1 MNSGFS
7 RTVRLGTLLFTVASS
22 TLACS
27 SGGNDDWGSAKPS
40 SSSASKPPAPPKT
53 STSTSTSNPGT
64 DVPIVEIKKPGGVL
78 IRGEWTSLAEAGAK
92 EKLDKIVSALPLTGK
107 EVKLLV
113 TKEKSAVPVED
124 VALILEALGKGGA
137 ATIRVMDVKARSDV
151 AKEIVLL
158 PVQAIKDAPPP
169 CSVIAGVDK
178 LNGSAVWP
186 LKGGTAK
193 RREAGLG
200 GPDLTIL
207 GETLAKDLKG
217 CESTYAFFTAEG
229 NVEWELAHNTAG
241 TILNSDSE
249 KKIKWLVFL
258 DPKTE
263 IGKEVTLKK

>member
-1 MNSGFS
+1 MNSGVS
-7 RTVRLGTLLFTVASS
+7 RTARLAFLVSLSAS

-40 SSSASKPPAPPKT
+40 SSGTSKPPAPPKT
-53 STSTSTSNPGT
+53 TTSSASNPGT

-92 EKLDKIVSALPLTGK
+92 EKLDKIVGALPLSGK

-113 TKEKSAVPVED
+113 TKEKQAVPVAD
-124 VALILEALGKGGA
+124 VAMAIDALGKAGA

-151 AKEIVLL
+151 AKEIVLV
-158 PVQAIKDAPPP
+158 PVQQIKDAPAP
-169 CSVIAGVDK
+169 CSVIAAVDK

-241 TILNSDSE
+241 TVLNSDAE
-249 KKIKWLVFL
+249 KKIKALVFL
-258 DPKTE
+258 DPATE